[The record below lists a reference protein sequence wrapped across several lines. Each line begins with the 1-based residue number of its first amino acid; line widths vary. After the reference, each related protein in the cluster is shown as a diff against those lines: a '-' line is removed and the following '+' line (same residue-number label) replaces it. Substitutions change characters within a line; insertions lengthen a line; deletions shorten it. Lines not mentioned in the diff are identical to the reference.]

1 MNLTAALL
9 VVLAGL
15 AVGATSIGGILVVP
29 TLTVAADVP
38 VHAAI
43 AASNFSFLFTGAAAI
58 AFQRALQ
65 RAAPRSAQPPL
76 TGLYMAALAG
86 AALGALTLQWLPS
99 SLIRAVVAVLA
110 VLSGSMAL
118 VQAKHGDAPT
128 TARGWMRGP
137 VMLALGVAVGC
148 GSAWSG
154 TGGPVLLLPVLIFAR
169 VPTALAIA
177 MAQGIQLPIAGAA
190 SAVNLL
196 SGQLDLGIG
205 LMLGA
210 LLMLGW
216 GAGFAFARRV
226 PAAAL
231 RRLLALALIT
241 VGLAYG
247 WQPLKEAFA

>member
-58 AFQRALQ
+58 ALQ
-65 RAAPRSAQPPL
+65 RAAPRGTRPPL
-76 TGLYMAALAG
+76 LIGIYIAALAG

-99 SLIRAVVAVLA
+99 SPIRGVVAVLA
-110 VLSGSMAL
+110 VFSGGMAL
-118 VQAKHGDAPT
+118 MQAKHGDAPA

-137 VMLALGVAVGC
+137 VLLALGAAVGC

-169 VPTALAIA
+169 VPTTLAIA

-190 SAVNLL
+190 SVVNLL
-196 SGQLDLGIG
+196 SGQLDLGLG

-216 GAGFAFARRV
+216 AAGFAFARRV

-231 RRLLALALIT
+231 RRLLAFTLIA

>member
-58 AFQRALQ
+58 ALQ
-65 RAAPRSAQPPL
+65 RAAPRGTRPPPL
-76 TGLYMAALAG
+76 VGLYMAALAG

-99 SLIRAVVAVLA
+99 SLIRGVVAVLA
-110 VLSGSMAL
+110 VFSGGMAL
-118 VQAKHGDAPT
+118 MQAKHGDAPA

-137 VMLALGVAVGC
+137 VLLALGAAVGC

-169 VPTALAIA
+169 VPTTLAIA

-190 SAVNLL
+190 SVVNLL
-196 SGQLDLGIG
+196 SGQLDLGLG

-216 GAGFAFARRV
+216 AAGFAFARRV

-231 RRLLALALIT
+231 RRLLAFTLIA
-241 VGLAYG
+241 VGIAYG

>member
-1 MNLTAALL
+1 MTLIAALL

-58 AFQRALQ
+58 ALQ
-65 RAAPRSAQPPL
+65 RAASRSAQPPL
-76 TGLYMAALAG
+76 IGLYMAALAG

-99 SLIRAVVAVLA
+99 SMIRAVVAVLA
-110 VLSGSMAL
+110 VLSGGMAL
-118 VQAKHGDAPT
+118 VQAKHGDASA

-137 VMLALGVAVGC
+137 VMLALGAAVGC

-154 TGGPVLLLPVLIFAR
+154 TGGPMLLLPVLIFAR
-169 VPTALAIA
+169 VPTTLAIA

-196 SGQLDLGIG
+196 SGQLDLRIG

-216 GAGFAFARRV
+216 VAGFAIARRV

-231 RRLLALALIT
+231 RRLLAFALIA

>member
-1 MNLTAALL
+1 MTLIAALL

-58 AFQRALQ
+58 ALQ
-65 RAAPRSAQPPL
+65 RAASRSAQPPL
-76 TGLYMAALAG
+76 IGLYLAALAG

-99 SLIRAVVAVLA
+99 SMIRAVVAVLA
-110 VLSGSMAL
+110 VLSGGMAL
-118 VQAKHGDAPT
+118 VQAKHGDVPAD
-128 TARGWMRGP
+128 ARGWMRGP
-137 VMLALGVAVGC
+137 VMLALGAAVGC

-154 TGGPVLLLPVLIFAR
+154 TGGPMLLLPVLIFAR
-169 VPTALAIA
+169 VPTTLAIA

-196 SGQLDLGIG
+196 SGQLDLRIG

-216 GAGFAFARRV
+216 VAGFAIARRV

-231 RRLLALALIT
+231 RRLLAFALIA

>member
-58 AFQRALQ
+58 ALQ
-65 RAAPRSAQPPL
+65 RAAPRGTRPPL
-76 TGLYMAALAG
+76 LIGIYIAALAG

-99 SLIRAVVAVLA
+99 SPIRGVVAVLA
-110 VLSGSMAL
+110 VFSGGMAL
-118 VQAKHGDAPT
+118 MQAKHGDAPA

-137 VMLALGVAVGC
+137 VLLALGAAVGC

-169 VPTALAIA
+169 VPTTLAIA

-190 SAVNLL
+190 SVVNLL
-196 SGQLDLGIG
+196 SGQLDLGLG

-216 GAGFAFARRV
+216 AAGFAFARRV

-231 RRLLALALIT
+231 RRLLAFTLIA
-241 VGLAYG
+241 VGIAYG